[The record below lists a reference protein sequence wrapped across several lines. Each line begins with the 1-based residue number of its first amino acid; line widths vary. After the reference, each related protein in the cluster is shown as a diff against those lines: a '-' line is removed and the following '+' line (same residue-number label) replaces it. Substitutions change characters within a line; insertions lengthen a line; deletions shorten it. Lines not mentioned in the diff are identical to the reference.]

1 MDGLVSAVLEEACA
15 GLAPGIP
22 VADLWPALRGALDA
36 AGLPLGPPVKRALRA
51 RLLALDVVSL
61 VEGDGDGAPVAAG
74 DPVEKDVEEAERR
87 GVRLVASAAIR
98 DNFLGMYERRFAK
111 TELSAVQKVA
121 LETWSVLRLAG
132 AIRHGFWANM
142 IVKPFLSVSIISLSS

>member
-1 MDGLVSAVLEEACA
+1 MRVRVTRRVKFNPNGYGYGWPLPDGYIPVAIPTRGRGRGRGAHRARGPRREGRGGGRAA
-15 GLAPGIP
+15 GLA
-22 VADLWPALRGALDA
+22 
-36 AGLPLGPPVKRALRA
+36 
-51 RLLALDVVSL
+51 
-61 VEGDGDGAPVAAG
+61 
-74 DPVEKDVEEAERR
+74 
-87 GVRLVASAAIR
+87 ASAAVR
-98 DNFLGMYERRFAK
+98 DNFLGMNERKFAK